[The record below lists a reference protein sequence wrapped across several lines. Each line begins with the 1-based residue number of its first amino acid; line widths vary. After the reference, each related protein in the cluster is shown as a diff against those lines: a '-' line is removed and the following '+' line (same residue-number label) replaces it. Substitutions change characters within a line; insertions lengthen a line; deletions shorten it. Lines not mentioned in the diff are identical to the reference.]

1 MVVGDVYFIEDR
13 IKEIDPALFITQ
25 RANGRYEI
33 RRRGRNE
40 YRNYLI
46 KTYDKLHPQ
55 IITDLRR
62 MDGWN
67 KSIKRLVQDIEYQEY
82 LEQKRREAEF
92 DEMTR
97 ELAKDARR
105 ALQHDLGVA

>member
-25 RANGRYEI
+25 KNDGRYEI
-33 RRRGRNE
+33 RRKGRSE
-40 YRNYLI
+40 YRSYLV
-46 KTYDKLHPQ
+46 KVYDRLHPQ
-55 IITDLRR
+55 IITDIRM

-67 KSIKRLVQDIEYQEY
+67 RSIKRRLERLEHQEY
-82 LEQKRREAEF
+82 LERKRQEEEF
-92 DEMTR
+92 DELTK